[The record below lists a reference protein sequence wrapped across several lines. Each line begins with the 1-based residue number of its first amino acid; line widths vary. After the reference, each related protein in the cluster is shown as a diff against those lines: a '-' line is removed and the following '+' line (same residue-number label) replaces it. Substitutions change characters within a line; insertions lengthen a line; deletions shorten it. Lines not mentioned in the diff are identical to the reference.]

1 MRNEGL
7 PHTATM
13 VTTYGDRGDLGQGP
27 TVAASAV
34 WRRGT
39 PEESGLS
46 PLAVSEGRRGASQR
60 GEAEQG
66 GVLAPQIRHA
76 RPLQVD

>member
-1 MRNEGL
+1 MV
-7 PHTATM
+7 TM

-34 WRRGT
+34 CG
-39 PEESGLS
+39 EERQGGRLS
-46 PLAVSEGRRGASQR
+46 PLAVSEGRRSASQR

>member
-1 MRNEGL
+1 MRNGGL
-7 PHTATM
+7 PHTVTM
-13 VTTYGDRGDLGQGP
+13 VTTYGDRGDLGQG
-27 TVAASAV
+27 THGRRARRVAGRKA
-34 WRRGT
+34 REG
-39 PEESGLS
+39 GLS

-66 GVLAPQIRHA
+66 GVLAPQVRHA

>member
-13 VTTYGDRGDLGQGP
+13 VTTYGDRGDLGQDP

-34 WRRGT
+34 WRGGT
-39 PEESGLS
+39 PGR
-46 PLAVSEGRRGASQR
+46 EG
-60 GEAEQG
+60 
-66 GVLAPQIRHA
+66 
-76 RPLQVD
+76 